1 MKFRVINLTGTP
13 VTNGPIQIDG
23 VSLLQD
29 NQKIGE
35 IEEEALNYLIEHRK
49 ELQILKFVDES
60 HRKDGSLAQV
70 NLYVALK
77 NQIKNHFSIVKVI
90 YYGVVMLAALISML
104 FSLMDQS
111 PIWITLLFFLVL
123 LSSSYLLFDYL
134 NQHNKLERFKKH
146 E

>member
-13 VTNGPIQIDG
+13 VTDGPIQIDG
-23 VSLLQD
+23 VSLLQE

-60 HRKDGSLAQV
+60 LRKDGSLAQV

-77 NQIKNHFSIVKVI
+77 NQIKNHFSIVKVV